1 MGKDTSNVV
10 LVTGASGGIGKAIVN
25 KYSRQGLTLAIAD
38 KDEDAANKLVHEIN
52 HGNGKAMAFPGD
64 LLDQN
69 YSDNLANEVK
79 EKLGSIDILINNAG
93 LMRRGDITQTSDE
106 DYELSMKI
114 NVEAPFRLCRSSIPL
129 MKRGGN
135 IVNVSSCW
143 GLRPGPNHPLYVM
156 SKSAI
161 ASLTQ
166 CLGMD
171 HAHQGIRINAVCPN
185 EVNTP
190 MIRSGFKVRGIN
202 PDKAIKEL
210 NASVPLGRIAEPED
224 IVDVILFLLSDESRY
239 MCGSI
244 VEVNGAKQVL

>member
-1 MGKDTSNVV
+1 MLTWNYIMKSLQRFKNKKA
-10 LVTGASGGIGKAIVN
+10 LITGANGGIGSKLVESLKREGAIVAVTDLDTS
-25 KYSRQGLTLAIAD
+25 KIAAD
-38 KDEDAANKLVHEIN
+38 VNFD
-52 HGNGKAMAFPGD
+52 GD
-64 LLDQN
+64 LKDSKFCDDLPKKVKKKLNGLDFLCN
-69 YSDNLANEVK
+69 IAGVITRGKINEV
-79 EKLGSIDILINNAG
+79 
-93 LMRRGDITQTSDE
+93 TDE
-106 DYELSMKI
+106 DYNSTMKV